1 MQFPPAVRRNSF
13 SVRVKNNVSQF
24 RFDKSLAKNI
34 PGYATPK
41 KGIMTLNEHFR
52 KASVAAANFL
62 GSPWMFI
69 ANVLLIL
76 IWLAFGPVF
85 HFSDTWQLLVN
96 TVTTVITYLA
106 VFLIQ
111 NTQNRDARAVHIKL
125 DELISSI
132 EGARN
137 RLVDLEDLTDEE
149 LDLLQK
155 QFKRLQK
162 LSKNGGMGAT
172 RAMKGEPEG
181 MAKGD
186 E

>member
-1 MQFPPAVRRNSF
+1 V
-13 SVRVKNNVSQF
+13 
-24 RFDKSLAKNI
+24 
-34 PGYATPK
+34 
-41 KGIMTLNEHFR
+41 
-52 KASVAAANFL
+52 
-62 GSPWMFI
+62 
-69 ANVLLIL
+69 NVLLIL
-76 IWLAFGPVF
+76 VWLAFGPVF

-111 NTQNRDARAVHIKL
+111 NTQNRDARAVHLKL

-162 LSKNGGMGAT
+162 LSKKGGLKAT
-172 RAMKGEPEG
+172 KAIKGEPEG
-181 MAKGD
+181 MANGD